1 MKPTLSSGRPTLR
14 FVRHG
19 ATAANVLGL
28 RCGGDLD
35 LELVSAGRR
44 QASEV
49 GRRLAM
55 MDPPVRVIVASGLR
69 RTLETA
75 RIIARALG
83 CQTVLVEP
91 DFAERRLG
99 EWNLRS
105 IDATQLWFE
114 QGLTPPGGEPDNEF
128 AARVARAMRG
138 LIMCLPEMPLV
149 VGSKGV
155 ARVLGELSGRHGRV
169 DLDNAALTEFDVSA
183 GLLRASTGETW

>member
-1 MKPTLSSGRPTLR
+1 MTSPLCVERPTLR

-35 LELVSAGRR
+35 LELVSAGRK
-44 QASEV
+44 QATEV
-49 GRRLAM
+49 GRRLAA
-55 MDPPVRVIVASGLR
+55 MDPPVRVIVTSGLR

-83 CQTVLVEP
+83 CSTVLVEP

-105 IDATQLWFE
+105 IDGTQRWFE
-114 QGLTPPGGEPDNEF
+114 QGLTPPGGEANNEF
-128 AARVARAMRG
+128 VARVAEAARR
-138 LIMCLPEMPLV
+138 LIMCLPESPLV

-155 ARVLGELSGRHGRV
+155 ARALGELTGRPGR
-169 DLDNAALTEFDVSA
+169 LELGNAAFAEFDVSTA
-183 GLLRASTGETW
+183 LRLPSTGETS

>member
-1 MKPTLSSGRPTLR
+1 MIPACPERHPTLR

-35 LELVSAGRR
+35 LELVAAGRK

-49 GRRLAM
+49 GRRLAI
-55 MDPPVRVIVASGLR
+55 MDPPVRVIVTSGLR

-83 CQTVLVEP
+83 CNALIVEP

-99 EWNLRS
+99 DWNLRS
-105 IDATQLWFE
+105 IDSTQRWLE
-114 QGLTPPGGEPDNEF
+114 QGLTPPGGEANNEF
-128 AARVARAMRG
+128 AARVACAAHR
-138 LIMCLPEMPLV
+138 LLTYLPDSPLV

-155 ARVLGELSGRHGRV
+155 ARVLGELSGRPGR
-169 DLDNAALTEFDVSA
+169 LELANATIAEFDLSA
-183 GLLRASTGETW
+183 PLHPSTAGEIR

>member
-1 MKPTLSSGRPTLR
+1 MTPPASIQAATLR

-35 LELVSAGRR
+35 LDLVSAGRK
-44 QASEV
+44 QATEV
-49 GRRLAM
+49 GRRLAA
-55 MDPPVRVIVASGLR
+55 MDPPVRVIVTSGLR

-83 CQTVLVEP
+83 CSTVLVEP

-105 IDATQLWFE
+105 IDGTQPWFE
-114 QGLTPPGGEPDNEF
+114 QGLTPPGGEANSEF
-128 AARVARAMRG
+128 AARVAGAARRLM
-138 LIMCLPEMPLV
+138 MCMPESPLV

-155 ARVLGELSGRHGRV
+155 ARVLGELTGRPGR
-169 DLDNAALTEFDVSA
+169 LELGNAGFAEFDLSA
-183 GLLRASTGETW
+183 PLRPVETGVPR

>member
-1 MKPTLSSGRPTLR
+1 MRDIQRSKTTVR

-35 LELVSAGRR
+35 LDLVAEGRE
-44 QASEV
+44 QAAEV
-49 GRRLAM
+49 ARRIALL
-55 MDPPVRVIVASGLR
+55 DPPVRVIVTSGLR

-75 RIIARALG
+75 HIIARALSG
-83 CQTVLVEP
+83 VTLLVEP

-105 IDATQLWFE
+105 IQRTQHWFD
-114 QGLTPPGGEPDNEF
+114 QGLTPPGGESSHAF
-128 AARVARAMRG
+128 TTRIAGAARRLMV
-138 LIMCLPEMPLV
+138 CLPHAPLL

-155 ARVLGELSGRHGRV
+155 ARVLGELSGNPDTRNLR
-169 DLDNAALTEFDVSA
+169 NAAFVEFDLA
-183 GLLRASTGETW
+183 RDACFAMTGEAM

>member
-1 MKPTLSSGRPTLR
+1 MKPIFPSGHPTLR

-55 MDPPVRVIVASGLR
+55 IDPPVRVIVASGLR

-83 CQTVLVEP
+83 CQTILVEP

-105 IDATQLWFE
+105 ISGTQSWLE

-128 AARVARAMRG
+128 AARVARAARQLM
-138 LIMCLPEMPLV
+138 MCLPEMPLV

-155 ARVLGELSGRHGRV
+155 ARVLGELSGRAGRL
-169 DLDNAALTEFDVSA
+169 DLDNAAVTEFDLSA
-183 GLLRASTGETW
+183 PLRLESAGETW